1 MNLFTAP
8 ETLPFGVAF
17 GVLIGLA
24 MLEGIG
30 AFIAGSPS
38 AWLEDLLPHHAA
50 HDVHDGPHAGTSGGT
65 LGWLHVGKVPLLVLV
80 VLFLLGFSLGGYILQ
95 IFARGIMGTFVS
107 PWLAAIPAMLIR
119 L

>member
-24 MLEGIG
+24 ILEGIG

-38 AWLEDLLPHHAA
+38 AWLEDLLPHHDV
-50 HDVHDGPHAGTSGGT
+50 HDVHDVAHGAAGAGT
-65 LGWLHVGKVPLLVLV
+65 LGWLHVGKVPLLVLM

-95 IFARGIMGTFVS
+95 IFARGIMGT
-107 PWLAAIPAMLIR
+107 
-119 L
+119 